1 MKELT
6 TFWGNTNPAE
16 GKTCTL
22 QYLSERSSR
31 KDMSMAATAIL
42 PATVR
47 NMQSRQHLYGKSIW
61 IYIHIHI
68 HIHIHIYICVCD
80 SEIMY
85 SGCSVGQKH
94 GHTSIILKIPEG
106 LGTELCFPLKSLG
119 GILISCFP
127 SYLQHLG
134 AGTFHFACHL
144 QHFGAAF
151 VHFHA
156 IAALYRWNVLFRMLS
171 AAFCSWNLPFCLP
184 VA

>member
-1 MKELT
+1 MKEWT

-47 NMQSRQHLYGKSIW
+47 NMQSRQHLLWKIHLDIHKY
-61 IYIHIHI
+61 IYI
-68 HIHIHIYICVCD
+68 YVCVCD

-85 SGCSVGQKH
+85 SGCSVEQKH

-134 AGTFHFACHL
+134 AGTFHLACHL
-144 QHFGAAF
+144 QHFGAGNLSCSMLRTAF
-151 VHFHA
+151 
-156 IAALYRWNVLFRMLS
+156 
-171 AAFCSWNLPFCLP
+171 
-184 VA
+184 